1 MAARSALK
9 NKKNQ
14 KMREAIGDIAVQC
27 GDTSEGEGV
36 KVGHLDHPPSVYLED
51 TRPVD
56 IWKMQLLL
64 VLLKA

>member
-1 MAARSALK
+1 MTNFRSDIPTMSARSALK

-36 KVGHLDHPPSVYLED
+36 KVGHLEQPY
-51 TRPVD
+51 
-56 IWKMQLLL
+56 IQCILL
-64 VLLKA
+64 VLLEV

>member
-36 KVGHLDHPPSVYLED
+36 KVGIFGAAIHTLYITSFARSVNLPY
-51 TRPVD
+51 
-56 IWKMQLLL
+56 
-64 VLLKA
+64 

>member
-36 KVGHLDHPPSVYLED
+36 KVGH
-51 TRPVD
+51 
-56 IWKMQLLL
+56 WKHSSTIQCIFG
-64 VLLKA
+64 KRS